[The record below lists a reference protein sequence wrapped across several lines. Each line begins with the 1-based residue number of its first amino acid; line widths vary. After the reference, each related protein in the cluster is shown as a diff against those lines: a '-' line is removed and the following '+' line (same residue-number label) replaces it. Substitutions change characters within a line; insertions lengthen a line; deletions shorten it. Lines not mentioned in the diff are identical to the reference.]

1 MRKMTKDTNRRTKN
15 YISVTVPFAAAKQ
28 AEDLQV
34 RESAREIPAWA
45 NRCVWTDRMLNALAV
60 GVRGGKWHAL
70 FDKVESKLNLFV
82 SARKVLGK
90 KGAAGVDRQTTED
103 FAEQEIDEIRRLHR
117 QLHER
122 TYRPQPVRR
131 VWIPKPGGKQQRP
144 LGIPTVRDRVVQT
157 AILNVI
163 EPILDNNFHER
174 SFGFRHGRS
183 CHDALRVVE
192 ERLNDGNVFVVGA
205 DLQSYFDTI
214 PKDRLMHL
222 VREKISGGR
231 LLTLIQS
238 FLDQSILEELSQ
250 WTPEA
255 GVPQGA
261 VLSPVLSNLYL
272 NELDHRMADLGYEM
286 VRYADDF
293 VILCRS
299 HEQAEAALE
308 EVKRFVDQAGL
319 TLHPEKTRIVD
330 SREKSFDF
338 LGYSFRWKFRFPRA
352 KSHRKMVDRIR
363 HLTPRKSGQSMKKT
377 IDELNQ
383 ATTGWFTYFRHSTW
397 SVFDRYDG
405 MIRRRLRRQLLKR
418 HRRNP
423 KRLPRTLRWPNA
435 YFADLGFRSLRDSHT
450 RYVQSLSQDN
460 H

>member
-1 MRKMTKDTNRRTKN
+1 MRKMTKDTKRRKRN
-15 YISVTVPFAAAKQ
+15 YISVTVPFSAASPTEELEQ
-28 AEDLQV
+28 
-34 RESAREIPAWA
+34 RESAGEIPAWA
-45 NRCVWTDRMLNALAV
+45 NRSVWTDRMLNALTV

-70 FDKVESKLNLFV
+70 IDKVESELNLFI
-82 SARKVLGK
+82 SARKVVGK
-90 KGAAGVDRQTTED
+90 NGAAGVDRQSTED
-103 FAEQEIDEIRRLHR
+103 FAEDELDEIHCLHR
-117 QLHER
+117 QLRER

-131 VWIPKPGGKQQRP
+131 VWIPKPGVAQERP

-163 EPILDNNFHER
+163 EPIFDNDFHDR

-192 ERLNDGNVFVVGA
+192 EHLEDGKVFVVDA
-205 DLQSYFDTI
+205 DLQGYFDTI

-222 VREKISGGR
+222 VREKISDSR
-231 LLTLIQS
+231 LLALIQQ
-238 FLDQSILEELSQ
+238 FLDQSILEELSE
-250 WTPEA
+250 WTPET

-261 VLSPVLSNLYL
+261 VLSPLLSNLYL
-272 NELDHRMADLGYEM
+272 NEFDHRMADLGYEM

-299 HEQAEAALE
+299 QEQAEAALE

-319 TLHPEKTRIVD
+319 TLHPKKTRIVD
-330 SREKSFDF
+330 SRETSFDF

-363 HLTPRKSGQSMKKT
+363 QLTPRKSGQSMKKT

-383 ATTGWFTYFRHSTW
+383 VTTGWFTYFRHSTW

-423 KRLPRTLRWPNA
+423 RRLPRTHRWPNA
-435 YFADLGFRSLRDSHT
+435 YFTDLGFRSLRDSHT
-450 RYVQSLSQDN
+450 RYVQSLPEGN